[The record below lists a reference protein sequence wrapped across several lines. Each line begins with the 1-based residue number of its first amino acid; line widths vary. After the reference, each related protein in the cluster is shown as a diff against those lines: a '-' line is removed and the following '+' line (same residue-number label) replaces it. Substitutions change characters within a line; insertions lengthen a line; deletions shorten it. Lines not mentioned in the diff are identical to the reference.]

1 MNPARH
7 EQAVAYRA
15 VLLAA
20 GLLVLG
26 LLFQQLVTLVVAV
39 LITVLIAI
47 PLSAFTSRCERQ
59 RIPRPVGALLGLLGI
74 VAVMVGLIALLIPP
88 FVDQVEE
95 FVDDVPG
102 IADNLEDYIHDLTGA
117 DSDEIGE
124 EAQDFLQG
132 FVDDPEK
139 LIGPITSIGVGLA
152 GALGA
157 LLLMLVTAGFMAA
170 NPRPLVESAVRLV
183 PPPHRD
189 RAVEVMERL
198 RASWI
203 GWMQGLAVDMTITGV
218 LLYIG
223 FTLIDLDF
231 AILFAVLAALF
242 TVVPYYGA
250 FVSGIPAVLF
260 ALADSPGKALLTILI
275 YVAVQQFEGNV
286 TVPVVMSRA
295 VKLHP
300 AVIAIGVIV
309 VGQLFGVVGLIV
321 SVPILT
327 ALVILVDEL
336 WVKPM
341 EARYADES
349 PPPETEP
356 PESAEAAK
364 PVEEQPAAEAG
375 KGVGV

>member
-1 MNPARH
+1 MSETRSSA
-7 EQAVAYRA
+7 AVAYRA
-15 VLLAA
+15 ILLAA

-26 LLFQQLVTLVVAV
+26 LLFRQLVTLMVAV
-39 LITVLIAI
+39 LMTVLLAI
-47 PLSAFTSRCERQ
+47 PLSAFATRLQ
-59 RIPRPVGALLGLLGI
+59 RYGVPRVLGALLGMLLFLT
-74 VAVMVGLIALLIPP
+74 ALAGLLALIIPP

-102 IADNLEDYIHDLTGA
+102 TVESLGDDLRDLTGA
-117 DSDEIGE
+117 DSGEIGR

-132 FVDDPEK
+132 FVDEPER
-139 LIGPITSIGVGLA
+139 LIGPITSIGLGVA
-152 GALGA
+152 GVFGA
-157 LLLMLVTAGFMAA
+157 SLLMLVTAVFMAT
-170 NPRPLVESAVRLV
+170 NPRPLVEGAISLV
-183 PPPHRD
+183 PPEHRERA
-189 RAVEVMERL
+189 RAVGERL

-203 GWMQGLAVDMTITGV
+203 GWMQGLAIDMTITGT

-223 FTLIDLDF
+223 FKLIDLDF

-250 FVSGIPAVLF
+250 FASGIPAVLF
-260 ALADSPGKALLTILI
+260 ALADSPGKAVLTLGI

-286 TVPVVMSRA
+286 TVPLVMARA

-309 VGQLFGVVGLIV
+309 VGQLFGAIGLIV

-327 ALVILVDEL
+327 AIVILVDEL

-341 EARYADES
+341 EARHGL
-349 PPPETEP
+349 PPPDLELP
-356 PESAEAAK
+356 VSAEPAQ
-364 PVEEQPAAEAG
+364 PVEQQPRAEASG
-375 KGVGV
+375 GSDV

>member
-1 MNPARH
+1 MSEEARSSA
-7 EQAVAYRA
+7 AVAYRA

-26 LLFQQLVTLVVAV
+26 LLFQQLVTLMVAV
-39 LITVLIAI
+39 LITVLLAI
-47 PLSAFTSRCERQ
+47 PLSAFATRLEGRG
-59 RIPRPVGALLGLLGI
+59 IPRAVGALIGLLAF
-74 VAVMVGLIALLIPP
+74 VALVAGVLALIIPP

-102 IADNLEDYIHDLTGA
+102 IVDDLGEDLHDLTGA
-117 DSDEIGE
+117 DSGEIGE
-124 EAQDFLQG
+124 QAQDFLQG
-132 FVDDPEK
+132 FVDEPEK
-139 LIGPITSIGVGLA
+139 LIGPITSIGLGLA

-157 LLLMLVTAGFMAA
+157 LFLMLITAFFMAA
-170 NPRPLVESAVRLV
+170 NPRPLVDATFGLV
-183 PPPHRD
+183 PPAHRN
-189 RAVEVMERL
+189 RAREIGDRL
-198 RASWI
+198 RSSWI
-203 GWMQGLAVDMTITGV
+203 GWMQGLVIDMTVTGL

-260 ALADSPGKALLTILI
+260 ALADSPGKALAALGIYIL
-275 YVAVQQFEGNV
+275 VQQFESNV
-286 TVPVVMSRA
+286 TVPLVMARA

-300 AVIAIGVIV
+300 AVIAIGVIF
-309 VGQLFGVVGLIV
+309 VGQLFGAVGLIV

-327 ALVILVDEL
+327 AIVILVDEL

-341 EARYADES
+341 ETR
-349 PPPETEP
+349 
-356 PESAEAAK
+356 SAEAA
-364 PVEEQPAAEAG
+364 
-375 KGVGV
+375 

>member
-47 PLSAFTSRCERQ
+47 PLSAFATRCEKQ
-59 RIPRPVGALLGLLGI
+59 GLPRPVGALLGLLGI

-102 IADNLEDYIHDLTGA
+102 IADKLEDYIHDLTGA

-170 NPRPLVESAVRLV
+170 NPKPLVDSAVRLV

-189 RAVEVMERL
+189 RARDVMERL

-203 GWMQGLAVDMTITGV
+203 GWMQGLVVDMTITGV

-250 FVSGIPAVLF
+250 FVSGVPAVLF

-275 YVAVQQFEGNV
+275 YVGVQQFEGNV

-341 EARYADES
+341 EARY
-349 PPPETEP
+349 
-356 PESAEAAK
+356 SAEPAQ
-364 PVEEQPAAEAG
+364 PVEQEVAAEPG
-375 KGVGV
+375 

>member
-1 MNPARH
+1 VSESRH
-7 EQAVAYRA
+7 DAAVAYRA
-15 VLLAA
+15 ILLAA

-26 LLFQQLVTLVVAV
+26 LLFRQLVTLMVAV
-39 LITVLIAI
+39 LMTVLIAI
-47 PLSAFTSRCERQ
+47 PLSAFASRCEKQ
-59 RIPRPVGALLGLLGI
+59 GLPRPVGALLGMLGI
-74 VAVMVGLIALLIPP
+74 LAVMVGLVALLIPP
-88 FVDQVEE
+88 FIDQVED

-102 IADNLEDYIHDLTGA
+102 IVDDLGEYIHDLTGA
-117 DSDEIGE
+117 DSDEIGQ

-132 FVDDPEK
+132 FVDEPEK

-152 GALGA
+152 GATGA
-157 LLLMLVTAGFMAA
+157 LLLMLVTAVFMAA
-170 NPRPLVESAVRLV
+170 NPKPLVDSAVRLV
-183 PPPHRD
+183 PPPHRG
-189 RAVEVMERL
+189 RAREVMERL
-198 RASWI
+198 RSSWI
-203 GWMQGLAVDMTITGV
+203 GWMQGLVVDMTITGV

-275 YVAVQQFEGNV
+275 YVGVQQFEGNV

-327 ALVILVDEL
+327 AIVILVDEL

-341 EARYADES
+341 EARYG
-349 PPPETEP
+349 
-356 PESAEAAK
+356 SAEPAK
-364 PVEEQPAAEAG
+364 PVEEEIAAEPG
-375 KGVGV
+375 